1 MKENDEDFDK
11 WMMDY
16 MTGSLSGE
24 GMQKFLVLLKSDIHY
39 QERFRDLSKA
49 HARLLVPRFAEAAA
63 DNYEKLLHRIHLEKS
78 TPIQKV
84 SVQRFSWK
92 YIRRMAATIALLIT
106 SSIACY
112 YVWDDIQKSS
122 QDVVLCQ
129 MEVPLGS
136 QTKVVLP
143 DGSVVCLNS
152 GSVLKYDPTFMRN
165 KNRDIYLTGEGY
177 FEVCKNE
184 DKPFIVHVGDLKV
197 KVLGTIFN
205 VRAYKEEP
213 NIEISLVKGRV
224 NVFAQ
229 SEAIGNV
236 FLSPN
241 QRAIY
246 DKETKSL
253 FAENVDAEV
262 ATQWTTGRLGFV
274 NISLV
279 DIMAD
284 IERRYNVHII
294 IDSEQMKTE
303 IFSGSISC
311 KLSLEEMLNYL
322 DVDDKY
328 QWTKKGNVI
337 TITDK

>member
-1 MKENDEDFDK
+1 MKENNEDFDK

-16 MTGSLSGE
+16 MIGGLSE
-24 GMQKFLVLLKSDIHY
+24 EDMQKFLVLLNSDIHY
-39 QERFRDLSKA
+39 KERFRELSKA
-49 HARLLVPRFAEAAA
+49 HARLLVPRFAEVAA
-63 DNYEKLLHRIHLEKS
+63 DNYGKLLDRIHLEKS
-78 TPIQKV
+78 APIQKRP
-84 SVQRFSWK
+84 VQRFSWK
-92 YIRRMAATIALLIT
+92 YIRRMAATLALLIT

-112 YVWDDIQKSS
+112 YAWDDIQKSS

-129 MEVPLGS
+129 LEVPLGS

-143 DGSVVCLNS
+143 DGSMVCLNS
-152 GSVLKYDPTFMRN
+152 GSVLKYDPTFIRN

-177 FEVCKNE
+177 FKVRKNE
-184 DKPFIVHVGDLKV
+184 DKPFIVHVGDLKI

-213 NIEISLVKGRV
+213 NVEISLVEGRV

-229 SEAIGNV
+229 SEAVGNV
-236 FLSPN
+236 VLSPN

-253 FAENVDAEV
+253 FAENIDADI
-262 ATQWTTGRLGFV
+262 ATQWITGRLSFV
-274 NISLV
+274 NTSLV
-279 DIMAD
+279 QIMAD

-311 KLSLEEMLNYL
+311 KLSLEEMLDYL

-328 QWTKKGNVI
+328 QWNQKGNVI